1 MSSKMATSCT
11 FGSMSERT
19 VLPQT
24 YRAKILLPMGLV
36 AISFASILIR
46 ICEAPPLIIAAYRL
60 TLATLFL
67 IPFTLPRM
75 LRELRLLGRQEI
87 LPSLLAGLFLCF
99 HFALWVSSLKYTSV
113 ASSVIFVTTN
123 PIFVALASTLFLG
136 ERLSAALLLSI
147 LVAVLGGVI
156 IGWGDWDKG
165 PQNLYGDFLAVLG
178 AIMATGYLLMGRRV
192 RPRMDLSGYIT
203 LVYGM
208 AAVLLVFLAL
218 IGGDAFF
225 SYPPKTYLLFF
236 LLALV
241 PQLIG
246 HTAMNWALKFFSA
259 TLVALVI
266 LGEPIG
272 ATILAYLILGEP
284 LSKNLVWG
292 GPLVLLGIYLSA
304 REERRLGKI

>member
-1 MSSKMATSCT
+1 
-11 FGSMSERT
+11 
-19 VLPQT
+19 
-24 YRAKILLPMGLV
+24 MGLV

-75 LRELRLLGRQEI
+75 LREFRLLGRQEI

-147 LVAVLGGVI
+147 LVAIFGGVI

-165 PQNLYGDFLAVLG
+165 LHLYGDFLALLG
-178 AIMATGYLLMGRRV
+178 AIMATGYLLVGRRV
-192 RPRMDLSGYIT
+192 RQKMDLSGYIT